1 MATNER
7 IGVARKNERG
17 VSLVM
22 VSVGMVMLLA
32 LAGLAIDLVSLYLG
46 RSEAQRSA
54 DAAALAGATVFVT
67 SGCTSG
73 GSGCSLTQTAATN
86 EAISVGNKNLVGGV
100 NPGIQTSDVTFNF
113 SIPGDPRITV
123 TVQRTAARGNP
134 MPTFFAKIFGV
145 STVDVSATATAEA
158 YNPSGTNGPPVG
170 TSCVKPWMMPNCDYA
185 SGHTSPAN
193 PLCPG
198 TAGYFISTGAPATI
212 ARPGPA
218 PSGVIGLLMDIKAGD
233 PSQAAKPS
241 QFYPVILPPGSTP
254 AECPTCSTGGPGG
267 AALYR
272 Q

>member
-158 YNPSGTNGPPVG
+158 YTPGNSNGPAVG
-170 TSCVKPWMMPNCDYA
+170 LSCVKPWLLPNCDPTNT
-185 SGHTSPAN
+185 TSN
-193 PLCPG
+193 QNSLC
-198 TAGYFISTGAPATI
+198 
-212 ARPGPA
+212 
-218 PSGVIGLLMDIKAGD
+218 
-233 PSQAAKPS
+233 
-241 QFYPVILPPGSTP
+241 
-254 AECPTCSTGGPGG
+254 
-267 AALYR
+267 
-272 Q
+272 